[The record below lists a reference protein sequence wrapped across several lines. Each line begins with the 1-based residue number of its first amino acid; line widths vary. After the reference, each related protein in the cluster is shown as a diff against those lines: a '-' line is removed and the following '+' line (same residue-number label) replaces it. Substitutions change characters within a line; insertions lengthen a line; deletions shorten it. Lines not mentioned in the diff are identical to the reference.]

1 MDYLFENVNVF
12 DGEHESL
19 IKNTCVYVSNG
30 KIKKIGKPVD
40 FADVERVD
48 CSGMTMLPGLVDCHA
63 NIVGLITAEQKFG
76 VTP

>member
-30 KIKKIGKPVD
+30 KSKRLESLWISLMSK
-40 FADVERVD
+40 
-48 CSGMTMLPGLVDCHA
+48 
-63 NIVGLITAEQKFG
+63 GLIAVE
-76 VTP
+76 